1 MTTFCCATAS
11 KEPSLLKA
19 TQRAAQSLWRK
30 EYRHVQ
36 AKPAPPALP
45 PPAEA
50 EAEAEEEEE
59 EEKEEEEEEEDTA
72 SCTEERGGTCA
83 RHSRTEPSVAQV
95 AQEDEPPPPPGVGA
109 KATHVTR
116 APPWGR
122 STCAASR

>member
-1 MTTFCCATAS
+1 MGSHSVTTFCCATAS

-30 EYRHVQ
+30 EYKHVQ
-36 AKPAPPALP
+36 AKPAAPALP

-50 EAEAEEEEE
+50 EAEEEEEE
-59 EEKEEEEEEEDTA
+59 EEEETA